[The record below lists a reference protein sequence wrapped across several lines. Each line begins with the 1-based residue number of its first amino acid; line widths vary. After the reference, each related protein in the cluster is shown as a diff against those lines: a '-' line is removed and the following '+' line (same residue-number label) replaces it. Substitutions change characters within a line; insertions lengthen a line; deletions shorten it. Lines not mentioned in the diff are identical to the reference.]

1 VDILQ
6 SCGDQL
12 ELAQALADLG
22 RVQSGLGEPLRAR
35 MTVRRAWQ
43 MAKECRAE
51 TLSRAL
57 LPILRAPDTRTEQPV
72 ESAEADNDA
81 LALSDA
87 ERRVAALVVQG
98 YTNREIA
105 RKLFITVSTVEQH
118 LTRTYRKLNVNRRT
132 DLSARL
138 RAEFA
143 NQPDDLPVNSA
154 IVPRQPTKREDSDD
168 VQVRVGRGRGAES
181 GPGRGVL
188 CPADPGGVATRR
200 LRAV

>member
-1 VDILQ
+1 
-6 SCGDQL
+6 
-12 ELAQALADLG
+12 
-22 RVQSGLGEPLRAR
+22 
-35 MTVRRAWQ
+35 M
-43 MAKECRAE
+43 
-51 TLSRAL
+51 
-57 LPILRAPDTRTEQPV
+57 PILRAPDTRTEQPV

-143 NQPDDLPVNSA
+143 NQPDDLPANSA

-181 GPGRGVL
+181 GPGR
-188 CPADPGGVATRR
+188 
-200 LRAV
+200 AVCYARPIQAV